1 MKANVVSFVLL
12 AYSGLAYAQP
22 AALDRHDVPTW
33 EMLTPYVLGLAL
45 AMVSAYARGLSGRV
59 TRIERA
65 IDENKADSNKQVA
78 DIKERLFTQ
87 YHDIEAIQR
96 AIRAAIEPL
105 QIQIGHMQDDVH
117 KTAAKTDAVHSRLDR
132 LRVPSATD
140 GA

>member
-1 MKANVVSFVLL
+1 MKANVVSFILL

-105 QIQIGHMQDDVH
+105 QIQISHMQDDVH